1 MFLNSWNSNQGSMKR
16 LSFLST
22 ISIVFLQIE
31 ENLLKKY
38 QCTVLKR
45 VSSILRINIE
55 IVLRK
60 DRRFILPWLLF
71 CKFIF
76 PSVMILDR
84 LITPLSAR
92 WSALWTKSPLPHV
105 AHNIQILYEKFLLPL
120 EFDINCF
127 ALVCASHQHELK
139 WDWVE
144 VCPFC
149 VCWFVFYLYEVDT

>member
-1 MFLNSWNSNQGSMKR
+1 MKR

-71 CKFIF
+71 CKYIF
-76 PSVMILDR
+76 PSVYR
-84 LITPLSAR
+84 
-92 WSALWTKSPLPHV
+92 
-105 AHNIQILYEKFLLPL
+105 YFEKFRIIIFSLH
-120 EFDINCF
+120 F
-127 ALVCASHQHELK
+127 S
-139 WDWVE
+139 
-144 VCPFC
+144 
-149 VCWFVFYLYEVDT
+149 

>member
-1 MFLNSWNSNQGSMKR
+1 MKR

-60 DRRFILPWLLF
+60 DGRFILPWLLF

-76 PSVMILDR
+76 PSVFER
-84 LITPLSAR
+84 SFQTESFGP
-92 WSALWTKSPLPHV
+92 KKF
-105 AHNIQILYEKFLLPL
+105 HNIFL
-120 EFDINCF
+120 
-127 ALVCASHQHELK
+127 
-139 WDWVE
+139 
-144 VCPFC
+144 
-149 VCWFVFYLYEVDT
+149 FYDL

>member
-1 MFLNSWNSNQGSMKR
+1 MKR

-45 VSSILRINIE
+45 ISSILRINIE

-76 PSVMILDR
+76 PSVLLYPVAMDGTKPSLKV
-84 LITPLSAR
+84 LAR
-92 WSALWTKSPLPHV
+92 ELVHV
-105 AHNIQILYEKFLLPL
+105 SL
-120 EFDINCF
+120 
-127 ALVCASHQHELK
+127 
-139 WDWVE
+139 
-144 VCPFC
+144 
-149 VCWFVFYLYEVDT
+149 

>member
-76 PSVMILDR
+76 PSVMCDVWGVIVVMLQSVC
-84 LITPLSAR
+84 LLVSNTN
-92 WSALWTKSPLPHV
+92 SPLFWLGP
-105 AHNIQILYEKFLLPL
+105 AFKSSNNLTMCSF
-120 EFDINCF
+120 
-127 ALVCASHQHELK
+127 ELK
-139 WDWVE
+139 NQHLRHPVR
-144 VCPFC
+144 
-149 VCWFVFYLYEVDT
+149 LG